1 MAKPTKRNISINY
14 NSAVTWSPK
23 SWTQFHTCTEYWPL
37 KCEFMLTELKQMLRN
52 VLPFQFINSQLK
64 AQITY

>member
-23 SWTQFHTCTEYWPL
+23 SCTVLYMHRILAAKMRVLL
-37 KCEFMLTELKQMLRN
+37 KELKQMFRN